1 MDQATVQKLGKA
13 INALVK
19 AEIAWHDCLND
30 CKGQQDWMRPVCDK
44 VHRCRKQVSRILDRE
59 FDPVL
64 HEKVVKAS
72 RKPYAG
78 GLTAEGF
85 LPVSEA

>member
-1 MDQATVQKLGKA
+1 MDQKTVQKLTKA
-13 INALVK
+13 IDALVK

-30 CKGQQDWMRPVCDK
+30 RKGQQDWMRPVCDK
-44 VHRCRKQVSRILDRE
+44 VHRCRKTVSRILERE

-64 HEKVVKAS
+64 YEKLERIQRKA
-72 RKPYAG
+72 YAG